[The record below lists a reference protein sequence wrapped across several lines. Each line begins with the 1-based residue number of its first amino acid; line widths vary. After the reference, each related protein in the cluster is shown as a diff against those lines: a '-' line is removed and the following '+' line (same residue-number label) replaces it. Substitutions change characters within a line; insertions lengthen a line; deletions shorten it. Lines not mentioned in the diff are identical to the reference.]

1 MMPKILTVSE
11 LTRDIKLVLDEVFGA
26 VWVEGEVSNFKRH
39 TSGHLYF
46 SLKDENATV
55 RCMMFRSAAARLKFE
70 PKDGTKVLV
79 AGRVSVYEKGGQYQV
94 YANTI
99 EPRGQG
105 ALQLA
110 FEQLKKKLAAEGL
123 FDEDRKRPLPFL
135 PARIG
140 IITSPTGAVIRD
152 ILHVLGRRFPGFHAV
167 LNPVRVQGEGAAEEI
182 AAAIADFNRLK
193 NVDVIIVARGGGSLE
208 DLWAFNEEAVA
219 RAVAA
224 SGVPV
229 ISAVGHETDYTIAD
243 FVADRRAP
251 TPSAAAEVVMP
262 ARAELVAR
270 IQTNLR
276 HLRQA
281 LADAVPQY
289 AQRIDD
295 LVESLTHALEGRLGT
310 ERVRAGGL
318 AQELARA
325 MDARLRADRVRCE
338 GFAQELP
345 RLIADKLRAERLR
358 CEALMRRLDA
368 LSPLAVL
375 RRGYSL
381 TTGADGTVIRRA
393 RDVRPGA
400 RLTTR
405 LAVGRLTSE
414 VLEAHE

>member
-1 MMPKILTVSE
+1 MPKILTVSQ
-11 LTRDIKLVLDEVFGA
+11 LTHDIKEVIENVFET
-26 VWVEGEVSNFKRH
+26 VWVEGEMSNFKRH

-55 RCMMFRSAAARLKFE
+55 RCVMFSSVAARLKFE

-79 AGRVSVYEKGGQYQV
+79 SGRVSVYERAGQYQV
-94 YANTI
+94 YVQTI

-110 FEQLKKKLAAEGL
+110 FEQLKKKLAVEGL
-123 FDEDRKRPLPFL
+123 FDEGRKQELPFL
-135 PARIG
+135 PATVG
-140 IITSPTGAVIRD
+140 IVTSATGAVIRD
-152 ILHVLGRRFPGFHAV
+152 IVHVLSRRFPGFHAI

-182 AAAIADFNRLK
+182 AAAVAEFNRLD

-219 RAVAA
+219 RAISA
-224 SGVPV
+224 SALPV

-251 TPSAAAEVVMP
+251 TPSAAAEIVMP
-262 ARAELVAR
+262 VRAELVAR

-276 HLRQA
+276 HLHRA
-281 LADAVPQY
+281 LADVVPQY
-289 AQRIDD
+289 AQRVDD
-295 LVESLTHALEGRLGT
+295 LMEELTRGFESRLSLEAQ
-310 ERVRAGGL
+310 RAQGL

-325 MDARLRADRVRCE
+325 MDTRLRTEQVRLD
-338 GFAQELP
+338 GLAHELP
-345 RLIADKLRAERLR
+345 RIIANRLR
-358 CEALMRRLDA
+358 TENLRLDGLLRRLDA
-368 LSPLAVL
+368 LSPIAVL

-381 TTGADGTVIRRA
+381 TTAADGAVVLRA
-393 RDVRPGA
+393 KDVKPGD

-405 LAVGRLTSE
+405 LAEGRLTSE
-414 VLEAHE
+414 ILEVRE